1 MLAKLEDVTRLMG
14 KLAADLKTISL
25 LPHREDDSHI
35 DGTYLTTAERDA
47 ILEQV
52 KVYGRDPANSDPI
65 FTKEARSINTCP
77 STSS

>member
-1 MLAKLEDVTRLMG
+1 MD
-14 KLAADLKTISL
+14 KLAADLKKIGL

-35 DGTYLTTAERDA
+35 DGTYLTTAERDS

-65 FTKEARSINTCP
+65 FTKEARRIRTCS